1 MLGECPTLDLNPNV
15 VLDCSLD
22 NYKGSVCAFS
32 CPTGFELIGPGLASC
47 DDNLEWTDTIPIWY
61 VLGQVLNTE
70 YSTQI
75 RQNFIVIFS
84 KMRVMISKWIIDKV
98 TQRNPTLQEFIENY
112 ENLNKAGFQIDFSF
126 SHWLTAIESQINHL
140 IG

>member
-47 DDNLEWTDTIPIWY
+47 DDNLEWTDSIPIWY
-61 VLGQVLNTE
+61 VIKAYYTAYYTWWSTIHGVLN
-70 YSTQI
+70 
-75 RQNFIVIFS
+75 
-84 KMRVMISKWIIDKV
+84 IIK
-98 TQRNPTLQEFIENY
+98 T
-112 ENLNKAGFQIDFSF
+112 
-126 SHWLTAIESQINHL
+126 
-140 IG
+140 

>member
-75 RQNFIVIFS
+75 RHNFIVIFS

>member
-61 VLGQVLNTE
+61 VNKILLHSVLHLSVVKHYTLLHANKTKHN
-70 YSTQI
+70 
-75 RQNFIVIFS
+75 RNF
-84 KMRVMISKWIIDKV
+84 
-98 TQRNPTLQEFIENY
+98 
-112 ENLNKAGFQIDFSF
+112 
-126 SHWLTAIESQINHL
+126 
-140 IG
+140 

>member
-61 VLGQVLNTE
+61 VTTLGRVLHTE
-70 YSTQI
+70 YYTQT
-75 RQNFIVIFS
+75 RQNRIFLA
-84 KMRVMISKWIIDKV
+84 K
-98 TQRNPTLQEFIENY
+98 
-112 ENLNKAGFQIDFSF
+112 
-126 SHWLTAIESQINHL
+126 
-140 IG
+140 

>member
-1 MLGECPTLDLNPNV
+1 MLGECPTLDLNQNV

-61 VLGQVLNTE
+61 VMIRCTTLGRVLHTE
-70 YSTQI
+70 YYTQT
-75 RQNFIVIFS
+75 RQNNKSYFFS

-112 ENLNKAGFQIDFSF
+112 ENLNKAGFR
-126 SHWLTAIESQINHL
+126 INSS
-140 IG
+140 